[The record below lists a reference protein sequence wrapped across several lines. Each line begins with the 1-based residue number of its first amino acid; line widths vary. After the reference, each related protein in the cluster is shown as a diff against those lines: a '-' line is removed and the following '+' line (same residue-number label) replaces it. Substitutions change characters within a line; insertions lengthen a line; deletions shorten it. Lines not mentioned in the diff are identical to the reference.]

1 MSTFKFAAVAIV
13 AMLFALVPTSAAFAA
28 YEDPAIDVDVHPTTL
43 IGGGS
48 FSGTAESNGVICD
61 WTVTFRGETKTG
73 VGTEI
78 SFTFDT
84 PVVDEET
91 ERDLKV
97 VCVYNDDNT
106 TQLSGRRG
114 LPPRRLPR
122 TAPRRRCRPCSR
134 GCRAPSRS
142 PCFPSPMMMTT
153 MMTMATATAGGS
165 GALPDTGGSSGMIL
179 MSGAALVAAG
189 SGVLYTVRRRRSAF
203 N

>member
-97 VCVYNDDNT
+97 VCVYDDDNT
-106 TQLSGRRG
+106 TQLSGQAG
-114 LPPRRLPR
+114 V
-122 TAPRRRCRPCSR
+122 
-134 GCRAPSRS
+134 
-142 PCFPSPMMMTT
+142 
-153 MMTMATATAGGS
+153 ATAQSASYSTTQTLPTVLQRLSRTVTITLLPESDDDDGDDDGDGKAAAGHFPTP
-165 GALPDTGGSSGMIL
+165 AAVAGSS
-179 MSGAALVAAG
+179 
-189 SGVLYTVRRRRSAF
+189 
-203 N
+203 